1 MKCGSLFA
9 APLHKILIIPS
20 NQRILRLL
28 SDDAR
33 NELIKN
39 LITNYEKQVS
49 SWLDDDAEA
58 K

>member
-1 MKCGSLFA
+1 MKCGSLFE
-9 APLHKILIIPS
+9 APLHEILIIPS

-28 SDDAR
+28 GDDAR

-49 SWLDDDAEA
+49 SWLDDEET